1 VIVIDASAM
10 VDALVGT
17 AVNAELMTLIAEQDV
32 HSPALLDFEVASA
45 LRGHALAGRLR
56 AHALNAALA
65 DFAALSI
72 ERHAMTTLL
81 PNILDL
87 RKNFTVYD
95 AAYVVLAKALRSQLV
110 TADSKM
116 SEASRLGVEVT
127 VLRPQRS

>member
-17 AVNAELMTLIAEQDV
+17 AVNAQLMTLIAQQDV

-56 AHALNAALA
+56 TKALNAAMA
-65 DFAALSI
+65 DFAALTI
-72 ERHAMTTLL
+72 ERHAMTDLL
-81 PNILDL
+81 PNMLDL

-95 AAYVVLAKALRSQLV
+95 AYVVLAKALRSPLV

-116 SEASRLGVEVT
+116 SEANLLGVEVM